1 MAMGASSVAE
11 WPDEAT
17 WRSAFDRKMVYDEP
31 ETRAA
36 FLDAVA
42 ETPVDSDPIF
52 TMQVT
57 DDLLLR
63 SAGAGR
69 D

>member
-1 MAMGASSVAE
+1 
-11 WPDEAT
+11 
-17 WRSAFDRKMVYDEP
+17 MVYDEP

-42 ETPVDSDPIF
+42 ETPADPDPIF
-52 TMQVT
+52 TMEVT

-63 SAGAGR
+63 SAGTVPQ
-69 D
+69 

>member
-1 MAMGASSVAE
+1 MA
-11 WPDEAT
+11 
-17 WRSAFDRKMVYDEP
+17 YDEP

-36 FLDAVA
+36 FLDSVC
-42 ETPVDSDPIF
+42 ETPIDADPIF
-52 TMQVT
+52 TMEVT

-63 SAGAGR
+63 SSGAG